1 MTQKRFPAEPTYR
14 TIIAVARPA
23 FFGLGYRFTF
33 TGREH
38 VPRWG
43 GAVMAVNH
51 TAYPDFLFAGMAARR
66 KHRFVRFM
74 AKKSIWSNSKTGPIM
89 RGCKHIP
96 VDRHAGAES
105 YRLAV
110 QALKDGE
117 IVGVYPEATMS
128 RSFEIKELKTGAA
141 RMAQEAGVPILPTI
155 VWGAHRIWTKDV
167 PKNLKR
173 SSIPIFVTIGEPIHV
188 GAGDDVKAVT
198 ERLREVM
205 KTMLDE
211 TIARYPKLEG
221 DDLRF
226 LPARLGGTAPTYEE
240 AYEKDLKD
248 MRRKKD
254 EFTG

>member
-1 MTQKRFPAEPTYR
+1 MTQSRFEVEPTYR
-14 TIIAVARPA
+14 TIIAVARPVFA
-23 FFGLGYRFTF
+23 AMGYKFTF
-33 TGREH
+33 TGRHH

-51 TAYPDFLFAGMAARR
+51 TAYPDFLFAAMAARR
-66 KHRFVRFM
+66 RHRFVRFM
-74 AKKSIWSNSKTGPIM
+74 AKKSIWANSKTGPIM

-128 RSFEIKELKTGAA
+128 RSFEIKDLKKGAA

-167 PKNLKR
+167 PK
-173 SSIPIFVTIGEPIHV
+173 SIGRTKTPIHVTVGEPIHV
-188 GAGDDVKAVT
+188 GPDDDITAKT
-198 ERLREVM
+198 EELREVM
-205 KTMLDE
+205 KRLLDE
-211 TIARYPKLEG
+211 TIAAYPRLAG
-221 DDLRF
+221 ADLRF

-240 AYEKDLKD
+240 AYEKDHKD
-248 MRRKKD
+248 MTRKRD

>member
-1 MTQKRFPAEPTYR
+1 MTQSRFELEPTYR
-14 TIIAVARPA
+14 AIVAVARPA
-23 FFGLGYRFTF
+23 FFGMGYKFTLK
-33 TGREH
+33 GRHH

-43 GAVMAVNH
+43 GAIMAVNH
-51 TAYPDFLFAGMAARR
+51 TAYPDFLFAGLAARR
-66 KHRFVRFM
+66 KHRWVRFM

-128 RSFEIKELKTGAA
+128 RSFEIKELKKGAA

-167 PKNLKR
+167 PKNIGRTKT
-173 SSIPIFVTIGEPIHV
+173 PIHVTVGDPIHV
-188 GAGDDVKAVT
+188 GPDDDIAAKT
-198 ERLREVM
+198 EELRTVM
-205 KTMLDE
+205 KRLLDE
-211 TIARYPKLEG
+211 TIAAYPKLEG
-221 DDLRF
+221 EDLRF

-248 MRRKKD
+248 MTRKRD

>member
-1 MTQKRFPAEPTYR
+1 MTQSRFPLEPTYR
-14 TIIAVARPA
+14 AIVAVARPA
-23 FFGLGYRFTF
+23 FFGMGYKFTF
-33 TGREH
+33 KGRHH

-66 KHRFVRFM
+66 RHRWVRFM

-128 RSFEIKELKTGAA
+128 RSFEIKELKNGAA

-155 VWGAHRIWTKDV
+155 VWGAQRIWTKDV
-167 PKNLKR
+167 PKNIGRTKT
-173 SSIPIFVTIGEPIHV
+173 PIHVTVGDPIHV
-188 GAGDDVKAVT
+188 GPNDDVAAKT
-198 ERLREVM
+198 EELRAVM
-205 KTMLDE
+205 KRILDE
-211 TIARYPKLEG
+211 TIAAYPKLEG

-248 MRRKKD
+248 MKRTKD